1 MTSSAISFAYFTHF
15 SNLKNLTHP
24 VCNARF
30 YYCFHPVNP
39 DISCHIWATG
49 LILPRGKTLGLVN
62 SMNTDVESCEKA
74 LDITGEEISEGHV
87 DTESG
92 SLLDTF

>member
-1 MTSSAISFAYFTHF
+1 MPF
-15 SNLKNLTHP
+15 STEESIFETGTFRGVIENFSPFLRAVVSTGVKTRLDMLKNLTHP

-30 YYCFHPVNP
+30 YYCFHPGNP

-62 SMNTDVESCEKA
+62 SMEHGCG
-74 LDITGEEISEGHV
+74 IM
-87 DTESG
+87 
-92 SLLDTF
+92 